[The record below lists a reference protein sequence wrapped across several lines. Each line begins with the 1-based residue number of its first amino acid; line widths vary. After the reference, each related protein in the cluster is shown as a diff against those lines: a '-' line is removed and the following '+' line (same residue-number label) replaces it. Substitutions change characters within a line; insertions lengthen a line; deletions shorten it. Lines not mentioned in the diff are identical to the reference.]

1 MSDHPSQASPDTP
14 EGADA
19 NPEAAAVI
27 KRARRSFLVSI
38 AVLVLG
44 LMAVAIALVYRLNR
58 EDPGAGPYAITE
70 IALPAGAELISAAAG
85 DGQVTLTYREGTST
99 RIRIVDGRDGA
110 VIADIAV
117 TGE

>member
-38 AVLVLG
+38 AVLVFG
-44 LMAVAIALVYRLNR
+44 LMAVAVALVYRLNR
-58 EDPGAGPYAITE
+58 EEPGAGPYAITE
-70 IALPAGAELISAAAG
+70 IALPADAELVSASAG
-85 DGQVTLTYREGTST
+85 DGQVTLTYHEGDAT
-99 RIRIVDGRDGA
+99 RIRVVDGRDGT

-117 TGE
+117 IGE